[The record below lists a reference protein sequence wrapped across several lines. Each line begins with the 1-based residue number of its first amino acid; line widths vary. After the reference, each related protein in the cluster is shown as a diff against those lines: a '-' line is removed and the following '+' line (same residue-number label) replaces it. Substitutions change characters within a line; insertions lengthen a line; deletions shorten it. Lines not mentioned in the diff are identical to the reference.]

1 MHQFGLP
8 NNSSVSLL
16 PMSQKSSLKLTGM
29 SSLTL
34 TIVVILSKH
43 VFLNTISIQLSV
55 SHTL

>member
-8 NNSSVSLL
+8 NNSSASLL
-16 PMSQKSSLKLTGM
+16 PMSQKSSLELTGM

-43 VFLNTISIQLSV
+43 VFLNTISI
-55 SHTL
+55 TT